1 MGDRD
6 RGGGR
11 GERAAREG
19 SRATSPLRR
28 ALGRRVLER
37 LLKGGGRR
45 GGLGWVSTWLAG
57 FSKKYRRGSLSVVA
71 LGSRSFGRVRTLP
84 PPLTIALAHAPT
96 WLPTTL
102 TPIIV

>member
-19 SRATSPLRR
+19 SRAASPLRR

-37 LLKGGGRR
+37 LLKEGGRR
-45 GGLGWVSTWLAG
+45 GGEVGCRRGSRV

-84 PPLTIALAHAPT
+84 PPLTIALAHVPT